1 MLSHPEPPPFQLK
14 VMSNIAGSVRDW
26 PFSIPWV
33 SFCWPLILVTHL
45 LLSCTLKKL
54 IIRQH
59 ASFSHCLA
67 NKLQAAIREVC
78 AKQCVAESCRFFK
91 LAGWVTKWISITDSN
106 LARGLT
112 PSLGDSEVTHFF
124 PLATA
129 VTWGLCQTTPGGPS
143 CRVPCCQLP
152 LRCEYQGHPR
162 TKKSPSWYKMIQ
174 VLQMGPRRVQTLIF
188 LSALLCSLAGQMESA
203 HRIVNWDQYLKCKIA
218 KSIKPWTSNRF
229 DILWPKCSQISAIAA
244 ARDTSLISTSYR
256 LPFPNESTKH
266 IWSSSKLSKLHWG
279 HVKKV
284 CGTLV

>member
-91 LAGWVTKWISITDSN
+91 LAGWVTKWISMTDSN

-112 PSLGDSEVTHFF
+112 PSLGDSEVTATKTRAVRANNFF
-124 PLATA
+124 MSAFAHPA
-129 VTWGLCQTTPGGPS
+129 VIPSCFERLIFSLWRRLWPEVFANQTTPGGS
-143 CRVPCCQLP
+143 TCCPAVLP
-152 LRCEYQGHPR
+152 IATALWIPR
-162 TKKSPSWYKMIQ
+162 T
-174 VLQMGPRRVQTLIF
+174 
-188 LSALLCSLAGQMESA
+188 
-203 HRIVNWDQYLKCKIA
+203 
-218 KSIKPWTSNRF
+218 
-229 DILWPKCSQISAIAA
+229 
-244 ARDTSLISTSYR
+244 
-256 LPFPNESTKH
+256 
-266 IWSSSKLSKLHWG
+266 SKEQE
-279 HVKKV
+279 V
-284 CGTLV
+284 T

>member
-14 VMSNIAGSVRDW
+14 VMSNIARSVKDW

-91 LAGWVTKWISITDSN
+91 LAGWVTWISMTDSRRAAWPHHLVTLKWQQKN
-106 LARGLT
+106 KSSASKWQQRLRIPQSSRLVLNVCRHCLPSHRF
-112 PSLGDSEVTHFF
+112 PSL
-124 PLATA
+124 LAMDLRSLPTKQLQVALHA
-129 VTWGLCQTTPGGPS
+129 VA
-143 CRVPCCQLP
+143 VPHCCQLP

-162 TKKSPSWYKMIQ
+162 TKKSPSWYKYCKWDRD
-174 VLQMGPRRVQTLIF
+174 VCKHSSF
-188 LSALLCSLAGQMESA
+188 YLLCCVRWQVKWNQ
-203 HRIVNWDQYLKCKIA
+203 HIV
-218 KSIKPWTSNRF
+218 
-229 DILWPKCSQISAIAA
+229 
-244 ARDTSLISTSYR
+244 
-256 LPFPNESTKH
+256 
-266 IWSSSKLSKLHWG
+266 
-279 HVKKV
+279 
-284 CGTLV
+284 

>member
-91 LAGWVTKWISITDSN
+91 LAGWVTKWISMTDSN

-112 PSLGDSEVTHFF
+112 PSLGDSEVTATKTRAVRANNFF
-124 PLATA
+124 MSAFAHPA
-129 VTWGLCQTTPGGPS
+129 VIPS
-143 CRVPCCQLP
+143 CFERLIFPSGDGCDLRSLPTKQLQVALHAVPQCCQLP

-162 TKKSPSWYKMIQ
+162 SKKSPSWYKYCKWDRD
-174 VLQMGPRRVQTLIF
+174 VCKHSSF
-188 LSALLCSLAGQMESA
+188 YLLCCVRWQVKWNQ
-203 HRIVNWDQYLKCKIA
+203 HIV
-218 KSIKPWTSNRF
+218 
-229 DILWPKCSQISAIAA
+229 
-244 ARDTSLISTSYR
+244 
-256 LPFPNESTKH
+256 
-266 IWSSSKLSKLHWG
+266 
-279 HVKKV
+279 
-284 CGTLV
+284 